1 MKNELLMHQKNIE
14 KMNQKN
20 IAAEKERDRNRT
32 QLESKIYHWAA
43 IRIQS
48 FIRHQHA
55 MKNMFGS
62 TKMLRTKLSH
72 SLQSIDLVKKKYTL
86 IEEKNKCIGKLRI
99 STKIQKYETSK
110 KQRSCTC
117 SSEC

>member
-1 MKNELLMHQKNIE
+1 
-14 KMNQKN
+14 MNQKN

-72 SLQSIDLVKKKYTL
+72 SLQSIGLVKKVY
-86 IEEKNKCIGKLRI
+86 IN
-99 STKIQKYETSK
+99 
-110 KQRSCTC
+110 
-117 SSEC
+117 